1 MGSSLF
7 AFELKSTT
15 LFKKQKAKRTDREV
29 NMNSLVPWMLLLVVA
44 QVSLAQKVSQG
55 RCPVYEVVRDF
66 DARAYLGKWHGYSKY
81 AQTSFVLNNCD
92 TVFYSD
98 GSRPGGLPR
107 INVINR
113 GYNEA
118 RGSYSRIEGA
128 AIATIPTQRAAL
140 LAVFGRQIGPPPTSP
155 NYNIIETDYDNYAL
169 VYGCRAIAGTKSEKL
184 YVLTRDRQPSQEVI
198 DEAYSG
204 LTSRGIDTES
214 LVQNPQTNCP
224 EVGAFD

>member
-1 MGSSLF
+1 
-7 AFELKSTT
+7 
-15 LFKKQKAKRTDREV
+15 
-29 NMNSLVPWMLLLVVA
+29 MNSLVPWMLLLVVA
-44 QVSLAQKVSQG
+44 QVSLAQKISPG
-55 RCPVYEVVRDF
+55 RCPDFEVVRNF

-81 AQTSFVLNNCD
+81 PQQRFARGNCS

-113 GYNEA
+113 GYNETT
-118 RGSYSRIEGA
+118 GSYSRVEGA
-128 AIATIPTQRAAL
+128 AIATNPTKKAAL
-140 LAVFGRQIGPPPTSP
+140 LVVFGNQRGPPPTSP
-155 NYNIIETDYDNYAL
+155 NYNILETDYDNYAL
-169 VYGCRAIAGTKSEKL
+169 VYGCRSPSGGTKMESL
-184 YVLTRDRQPSQEVI
+184 YVLTRDRQPLQEVI

-214 LVQNPQTNCP
+214 LVQNVQTDCP